1 MSTLAI
7 LEIITLLADIYYKAG
22 ELEGLSVEEMKVRLQ
37 VALVEKR
44 KRKAD
49 DLPDV

>member
-1 MSTLAI
+1 MNTIAV
-7 LEIITLLADIYYKAG
+7 LEIITLLVDIYYKQG
-22 ELEGLSVEEMKVRLQ
+22 ELEGLSEDEMKKRLQ

>member
-1 MSTLAI
+1 MGTLAI
-7 LEIITLLADIYYKAG
+7 LEIITLLADIYYKQG
-22 ELEGLSVEEMKVRLQ
+22 ELEGISKEDMKIRLIT
-37 VALVEKR
+37 AMSEKR

>member
-7 LEIITLLADIYYKAG
+7 LEIVTLLADIYYKQG
-22 ELEGLSVEEMKVRLQ
+22 ELEGLTEEEMTARLNI
-37 VALVEKR
+37 AMLEKR

>member
-1 MSTLAI
+1 MSAIAI
-7 LEIITLLADIYYKAG
+7 LEIITLLADIYFKAG
-22 ELEGLSVEEMKVRLQ
+22 ELEGLSDEEMKVRLIT
-37 VALVEKR
+37 AMSEKR

>member
-1 MSTLAI
+1 MSTIAI
-7 LEIITLLADIYYKAG
+7 LEIITLLANIYYKQG
-22 ELEGLSVEEMKVRLQ
+22 ELEGLSDEDMKVRLIT
-37 VALVEKR
+37 AMSEKR

>member
-1 MSTLAI
+1 MSTIAI
-7 LEIITLLADIYYKAG
+7 LEIITLLSNIYFKQG
-22 ELEGLSVEEMKVRLQ
+22 ELEGLTEEEMTVRLN
-37 VALVEKR
+37 VAMLEKR

>member
-1 MSTLAI
+1 MSVIAI
-7 LEIITLLADIYYKAG
+7 LEIITLLADIYFKAG
-22 ELEGLSVEEMKVRLQ
+22 ELEGLSDEEMKVRLNT
-37 VALVEKR
+37 AMMEKR